1 MLIRKNKTY
10 EGYTPRLIVT
20 SEFIE
25 REKFKLLSQ
34 EEILKHF
41 EEIYP
46 DDMFGFSLEVLDDY
60 LPTEYM
66 KEKFI
71 DAENIVEFEEYRAN
85 LKELTIE
92 DTVQDMLDYLVFGWT
107 KIEDQRGLSAGRN
120 VMKLKVWFH
129 ILSRPDLVNII
140 SQEYTNYGRD
150 NMLEIFEK
158 LSLYNP
164 SKTENGPDLF
174 ADKLQELVDK
184 EGDHNIE
191 LGGFVV
197 EEFVNKFQER
207 FPEISTKIDF
217 EKNRNGNIL
226 IGKIIGGNYT
236 IHNINFYKKPEI
248 DKKDFEES
256 LNIFITNHT
265 LEDKSKFVMETLGGM
280 VFEIGDGDDTLAVT
294 YKDVLDE
301 YVACIWFRWFGD
313 VKKAEND

>member
-1 MLIRKNKTY
+1 MLIRKNKTN

-34 EEILKHF
+34 EEILKYF

-66 KEKFI
+66 KENFI
-71 DAENIVEFEEYRAN
+71 DVENIAEFEEYRAN

-164 SKTENGPDLF
+164 SKTENGPDLS
-174 ADKLQELVDK
+174 AHNLQELVDK
-184 EGDHNIE
+184 EE
-191 LGGFVV
+191 V
-197 EEFVNKFQER
+197 ENE
-207 FPEISTKIDF
+207 
-217 EKNRNGNIL
+217 
-226 IGKIIGGNYT
+226 
-236 IHNINFYKKPEI
+236 
-248 DKKDFEES
+248 
-256 LNIFITNHT
+256 
-265 LEDKSKFVMETLGGM
+265 
-280 VFEIGDGDDTLAVT
+280 
-294 YKDVLDE
+294 
-301 YVACIWFRWFGD
+301 
-313 VKKAEND
+313 

>member
-1 MLIRKNKTY
+1 MLIRKNKTN

-92 DTVQDMLDYLVFGWT
+92 DAVQDMLDYLVFGWT

-140 SQEYTNYGRD
+140 TQEYTDYGRD

-158 LSLYNP
+158 LSLYNLR
-164 SKTENGPDLF
+164 KTENGTDWS
-174 ADKLQELVDK
+174 AYNLQELVDK
-184 EGDHNIE
+184 EE
-191 LGGFVV
+191 V
-197 EEFVNKFQER
+197 
-207 FPEISTKIDF
+207 
-217 EKNRNGNIL
+217 
-226 IGKIIGGNYT
+226 
-236 IHNINFYKKPEI
+236 
-248 DKKDFEES
+248 
-256 LNIFITNHT
+256 
-265 LEDKSKFVMETLGGM
+265 
-280 VFEIGDGDDTLAVT
+280 
-294 YKDVLDE
+294 
-301 YVACIWFRWFGD
+301 
-313 VKKAEND
+313 END

>member
-34 EEILKHF
+34 EEILKYFEEIYPNDMFGFSLAVHF

-92 DTVQDMLDYLVFGWT
+92 DAVQDMLDYLVFDWT

-140 SQEYTNYGRD
+140 TQEYTDYGRD

-164 SKTENGPDLF
+164 SKMGNGPDLF
-174 ADKLQELVDK
+174 AHNLQELVDK
-184 EGDHNIE
+184 EE
-191 LGGFVV
+191 V
-197 EEFVNKFQER
+197 
-207 FPEISTKIDF
+207 
-217 EKNRNGNIL
+217 
-226 IGKIIGGNYT
+226 
-236 IHNINFYKKPEI
+236 
-248 DKKDFEES
+248 
-256 LNIFITNHT
+256 
-265 LEDKSKFVMETLGGM
+265 
-280 VFEIGDGDDTLAVT
+280 
-294 YKDVLDE
+294 
-301 YVACIWFRWFGD
+301 
-313 VKKAEND
+313 END

>member
-41 EEIYP
+41 EEIPKYFEEIYP
-46 DDMFGFSLEVLDDY
+46 NDMFGFSLEVLDDY

-92 DTVQDMLDYLVFGWT
+92 DAVQDMLDYLVFGWT

-140 SQEYTNYGRD
+140 TQEYTDYGRD

-174 ADKLQELVDK
+174 AHNLQEVRDIK
-184 EGDHNIE
+184 GW
-191 LGGFVV
+191 
-197 EEFVNKFQER
+197 K
-207 FPEISTKIDF
+207 
-217 EKNRNGNIL
+217 
-226 IGKIIGGNYT
+226 
-236 IHNINFYKKPEI
+236 
-248 DKKDFEES
+248 
-256 LNIFITNHT
+256 
-265 LEDKSKFVMETLGGM
+265 
-280 VFEIGDGDDTLAVT
+280 
-294 YKDVLDE
+294 
-301 YVACIWFRWFGD
+301 
-313 VKKAEND
+313 